1 MIEVEVTCLCNMMR
15 LPDIGQVMTKGQ
27 VLYLDRDK
35 AEASEDLRV
44 AWRAKGIN
52 VKYVT
57 RCQERVGADALT
69 SIPTRRVP
77 ARVLPKRAVFV
88 AEQPPPEEAPE
99 GQQAGVSREEVERI
113 VREALSAQ
121 TAALLRALGEQ
132 AAGIRGDV
140 SGAVQKA
147 VSGLQI
153 APVGGIVQAGA
164 REESFPVYIPDGL
177 VNSDLKADV
186 TVKQGK
192 SEGGGV
198 DDAAKALRELKKK
211 KGVAD

>member
-88 AEQPPPEEAPE
+88 AEQPP
-99 GQQAGVSREEVERI
+99 
-113 VREALSAQ
+113 
-121 TAALLRALGEQ
+121 
-132 AAGIRGDV
+132 
-140 SGAVQKA
+140 
-147 VSGLQI
+147 
-153 APVGGIVQAGA
+153 
-164 REESFPVYIPDGL
+164 
-177 VNSDLKADV
+177 
-186 TVKQGK
+186 
-192 SEGGGV
+192 GGGSRGATGGGFTGGGRK
-198 DDAAKALRELKKK
+198 DRPGGPFRANGGPFTGFGGAGGGD
-211 KGVAD
+211 